1 MQLEWHG
8 HYLDGRSAQRRAA
21 AVQLQA
27 TSLRITLDDGTQ
39 LEWPYDEITLTQ
51 GAYTGEQV
59 RLERGGEFAEV
70 LLLAEK
76 EFLATLHR
84 VAPNRAGRFH
94 NPADRPARF
103 RATIVAGALSLVALI
118 AIYLYGL
125 PALATAV
132 TPFVPVSW
140 EEKLG
145 AMVVEQLLQPD
156 AQCNDP
162 AGRKAIDDIVAQLTA
177 TVPNN
182 PYRFHIYVVN
192 DPTINALAAPGG
204 HIVVF
209 RGLLESTRR
218 PEELAGVL
226 AHEVQHVLKR
236 HSTKLILQHVST
248 GLLMSAFFGDIS
260 GLASFGLEAAQ
271 TLALLRYSRA
281 HETDADEEGL
291 KMLQAGGIDGTGMI
305 TFFETLSAKA
315 ERERG
320 FLNFL
325 SSHPD
330 TQERIERLKSLV
342 RQAKQAPAARLSYDW
357 AEVKKLCA
365 GQSRS

>member
-8 HYLDGRSAQRRAA
+8 HYLDGKSAQRRTAT
-21 AVQLQA
+21 VQLQA
-27 TSLRITLDDGTQ
+27 SSLRITLADGTQ
-39 LEWPYDEITLTQ
+39 FDWPYDAITQTQ
-51 GAYTGEQV
+51 GSYAGEQV
-59 RLERGGEFAEV
+59 RLERGGEFTEA
-70 LLLAEK
+70 LLIADK
-76 EFLATLHR
+76 EFLVTLHR
-84 VAPNRAGRFH
+84 VASSRAGRFH

-103 RATIVAGALSLVALI
+103 RATIIAGVVSVVALI

-132 TPFVPVSW
+132 TPFVPVAW

-145 AMVVEQLLQPD
+145 AMVVEQIVQPGALCD
-156 AQCNDP
+156 DP
-162 AGRKAIDDIVAQLTA
+162 ARRKAIEGIVAKLTA
-177 TVPNN
+177 TVPKN
-182 PYRFHIYVVN
+182 PYKFRVYVVN

-226 AHEVQHVLKR
+226 AHELQHVLKR

-248 GLLMSAFFGDIS
+248 GLLMSAFFGDVS

-291 KMLQAGGIDGTGMI
+291 KMLQASGIDGTGMI
-305 TFFETLSAKA
+305 TFFETLNAKA
-315 ERERG
+315 GPEREV
-320 FLNFL
+320 LKFL
-325 SSHPD
+325 SSHPN
-330 TQERIERLKSLV
+330 TQERIEHLKLLV
-342 RQAKQAPAARLSYDW
+342 REGRQTPAARLDHDW

-365 GQSRS
+365 GRSRN

>member
-8 HYLDGRSAQRRAA
+8 HYLDGKRAQRRAA

-27 TSLRITLDDGTQ
+27 SGLRITLDDGTQ
-39 LEWPYDEITLTQ
+39 LDWPYDEIAQTQ
-51 GAYTGEQV
+51 GSYAGEQV

-70 LLLAEK
+70 LLIEDK

-84 VAPNRAGRFH
+84 AAPSRAGRFH

-103 RATIVAGALSLVALI
+103 RATIVAGALAAAALI

-132 TPFVPVSW
+132 TPFVPVAW

-145 AMVVEQLLQPD
+145 AMVVEQIVQPAALCD
-156 AQCNDP
+156 DP
-162 AGRKAIDDIVAQLTA
+162 AHRKTIEGIVAKLVS
-177 TVPNN
+177 TVPKN
-182 PYRFHIYVVN
+182 PYKFRIYVVN

-209 RGLLESTRR
+209 RGLLDSTRR

-226 AHEVQHVLKR
+226 AHELQHVLKR

-248 GLLMSAFFGDIS
+248 GLLMSAFFGDVS

-271 TLALLRYSRA
+271 TLALLRYSRTY
-281 HETDADEEGL
+281 ETDADEEGL
-291 KMLQAGGIDGTGMI
+291 KMLQASGIDGTGMI
-305 TFFETLSAKA
+305 TFFERLSAQA
-315 ERERG
+315 GPERR
-320 FLNFL
+320 LPKFL
-325 SSHPD
+325 SSHPN
-330 TQERIERLKSLV
+330 TQERIERLKLLV
-342 RQAKQAPAARLSYDW
+342 REGRQAPAARLEYDW

-365 GQSRS
+365 GRSRN